1 MLGWLQTYDLPSGV
15 KVQHMPACYECIA
28 CRVSAVHHAAGHV
41 LAMTRIALHHHGS
54 GLEDRHGDLCHGQ
67 LLMVRLL
74 CRNHWGV
81 GCEHEVDS

>member
-1 MLGWLQTYDLPSGV
+1 MLGWLQTNDLPSEV
-15 KVQHMPACYECIA
+15 KVQHMQPATSIA

-54 GLEDRHGDLCHGQ
+54 GLEDRHGDLCHRQ